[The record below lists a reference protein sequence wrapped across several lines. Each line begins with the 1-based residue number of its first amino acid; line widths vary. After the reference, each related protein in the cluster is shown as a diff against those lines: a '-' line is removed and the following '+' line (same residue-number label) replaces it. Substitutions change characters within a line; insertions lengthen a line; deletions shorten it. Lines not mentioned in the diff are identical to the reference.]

1 MDGGGHKDQYNR
13 NGCSAP
19 PAAIHCSYRP
29 CSIWAEL
36 LLRSVGRVAGACD
49 AINKRII
56 YRGEKVMLQPNK
68 LMVMKSGEKPLL
80 GSILQL
86 LADRSIKKRNSI
98 RNPFFF

>member
-1 MDGGGHKDQYNR
+1 M
-13 NGCSAP
+13 A
-19 PAAIHCSYRP
+19 AAIQTNIIEMAVVP
-29 CSIWAEL
+29 LQLLSIAHIGRVVWAEL

-86 LADRSIKKRNSI
+86 ADRSIKKRNSI